1 MVRKLVQLPTG
12 KGEASS
18 PDPERRDRRGSG
30 ANGSGGIARCSA
42 SGDPAGPS
50 SSSWE
55 AFAIARGAAE
65 GGADRAT
72 RKEGGR
78 GGGSNNVGGQFFL
91 PSLRSYRKHGG
102 TKFMEYLELIALNR
116 LLTTGELS

>member
-1 MVRKLVQLPTG
+1 MRKLVQLPTG

-30 ANGSGGIARCSA
+30 ANGSGVIARCSA
-42 SGDPAGPS
+42 SGDPVGPS
-50 SSSWE
+50 SSSSE
-55 AFAIARGAAE
+55 AFAIARCAAE
-65 GGADRAT
+65 GADRAT

-91 PSLRSYRKHGG
+91 PSPRSYRKS
-102 TKFMEYLELIALNR
+102 
-116 LLTTGELS
+116 TGN